1 MKQDNKRKIVS
12 VSFVAIILLCLVIG
26 AVINNKNL
34 AKADITVIEKIEGK
48 EELKVSGF
56 VASDGNYYIADNA
69 GIYSTHIENGTTTC
83 VRETDLR
90 NSTYVEMRE
99 MDFYKDQKVYVMV
112 AEFFDTEREKRNK
125 SDIYTE
131 IRIYDTAWNRI
142 KILELPIITT
152 SIEWGRESLIISGI
166 EEKLS
171 KNYFVDIM
179 VMEAQETEAFAQK
192 KSLQMWI
199 SDITNDVTE
208 QWLYLPE
215 IREYVLVHSDNSVE
229 CLEETVLRLG
239 GSMIEEEI
247 TMFDTA
253 KTYEYRLMRNPID
266 DYFFEKLNSA
276 SSYAE
281 IRDYEYFYL
290 AVWQH
295 EYEKIMTMMQERCVM
310 EEDKER
316 LQIFMEEVHESFEKM
331 KPFIETEILNNF
343 EYPESLVKYSYGN
356 STMAKLMLYEGMNYR
371 NACMLFTNSM
381 YLTSYQFPTEEE
393 INLLIEEQKASLE

>member
-1 MKQDNKRKIVS
+1 MRQDNKRKTVC

-26 AVINNKNL
+26 AVIYNKDL
-34 AKADITVIEKIEGK
+34 AKADTTVIEKIEEK

-56 VASDGNYYIADNA
+56 VASNGNYYIADKV

-83 VRETDLR
+83 VRETDLK
-90 NSTYVEMRE
+90 NSTCVEMRE

-112 AEFFDTEREKRNK
+112 VDFFDTKREKRNK
-125 SDIYTE
+125 SSAYTE

-142 KILELPIITT
+142 KTLELPIITT

-192 KSLQMWI
+192 KSLQLWI

-316 LQIFMEEVHESFEKM
+316 LQIFMEEVPESFEKM

-343 EYPESLVKYSYGN
+343 EYSESPEEYSYGN
-356 STMAKLMLYEGMNYR
+356 STMAKLMLYEGMHYR
-371 NACMLFTNSM
+371 NTCMLFTNSM